1 MTPVIR
7 KGFLKQY
14 VKVSIA
20 TGASLKVM
28 SRGLGSCSA
37 FLFRG

>member
-1 MTPVIR
+1 MIW

-14 VKVSIA
+14 VKVSVA

-28 SRGLGSCSA
+28 SQGLDSCSA
-37 FLFRG
+37 FLLRG